1 MATAI
6 GSYVTST
13 ILKARIFPAGSTDT
27 TDDTLLGV
35 ICDQVNQFIEGT
47 TGRILAPVTSVA
59 RVFDGDG
66 TPCLRVRQG
75 VRAVSLLECAYY
87 TGGTYTTV
95 PSTDYFLRPVADQVT
110 PAEPYT
116 SIELSNL
123 PTGGFSVFPAGYAT
137 VRVTATWGPAAIP
150 DDIAE
155 VAVIIATRAWF
166 GRQAGQQDI
175 VGTTEMGQP
184 LVSRF
189 VAGRDRDTLRRYTLA
204 DMLT

>member
-1 MATAI
+1 MSMATAV
-6 GSYVTST
+6 GSYVTTT
-13 ILKARIFPAGSTDT
+13 ILKARTKIPDT
-27 TDDTLLGV
+27 TDDALLAS

-47 TGRILAPVTSVA
+47 TGRILAPVASAV
-59 RVFDGDG
+59 RLFDGDG

-87 TGGTYTTV
+87 TGGPYSTV
-95 PSTDYFLRPVADQVT
+95 PATDYFLRPTTDALA

-116 SIELSNL
+116 EIVLSDV
-123 PTGGFSVFPAGYAT
+123 PTGGFAVFPAGYNT

-155 VAVIIATRAWF
+155 VAVVIATRAWYA
-166 GRQAGQQDI
+166 REAGQADI

-184 LVSRF
+184 IVSRF
-189 VAGRDRDTLRRYTLA
+189 VSGRDRDTLRRYTLA
-204 DMLT
+204 DMLA

>member
-6 GSYVTST
+6 GSYVTAT
-13 ILKARIFPAGSTDT
+13 ILKARAGITDA
-27 TDDTLLGV
+27 TDDTLIGV

-59 RVFDGDG
+59 RTFDGDG
-66 TPCLRVRQG
+66 SPCLRVRQG
-75 VRAVSLLECAYY
+75 VRVVSTLECAYY
-87 TGGTYTTV
+87 TGGSYTTL
-95 PSTDYFLRPVADQVT
+95 PSTDYFLRPEADRVT

-123 PTGGFSVFPAGYAT
+123 PTGGFSVFPRGYNT

-155 VAVIIATRAWF
+155 VAVTIAMRAWF
-166 GRQAGQQDI
+166 ARQAGQQDI
-175 VGTTEMGQP
+175 IGSDEMGRP
-184 LVSRF
+184 LVSRYI
-189 VAGRDRDTLRRYTLA
+189 AGRDRDTLRRYTLA
-204 DMLT
+204 EMLA

>member
-13 ILKARIFPAGSTDT
+13 ILKARAGITDT
-27 TDDTLLGV
+27 TDDALIGV
-35 ICDQVNQFIEGT
+35 ICDQVNQYIEGT
-47 TGRILAPVTSVA
+47 TGRVLAPVASAA

-66 TPCLRVRQG
+66 TPCLRIRQG

-87 TGGTYTTV
+87 TNGTYVTID
-95 PSTDYFLRPVADQVT
+95 SADYFLRPVADQLA

-116 SIELSNL
+116 EIWLSNL
-123 PTGGFSVFPAGYAT
+123 PTVSGFIFFPVGYGT
-137 VRVTATWGPAAIP
+137 VRVTGTWGPAAIP

-155 VAVIIATRAWF
+155 VAVVIAMRAWF

-184 LVSRF
+184 IVSRY
-189 VAGRDRDTLRRYTLA
+189 VAGRDKDTLRRYTLA
-204 DMLT
+204 DMLV